1 MKLTDGDR
9 IFKDALLRGTGR
21 CVAMLST
28 ESARRK
34 YRPLVMWACGRNLG
48 YDTQIEG
55 TRALFLYDLI
65 GQYPSPEPF
74 LDVVEERFFA
84 SFNKGNWLFQQEG
97 ELLAMFAASGNE
109 RARRILDR
117 GEDLKTIHP
126 GAL

>member
-1 MKLTDGDR
+1 MKTKGGDSV
-9 IFKDALLRGTGR
+9 FKDSLLLGTGR

-28 ESARRK
+28 ESSRRK

-74 LDVVEERFFA
+74 LDIVEERFFA

-97 ELLAMFAASGNE
+97 ELLAMFAVSGNE
-109 RARRILDR
+109 RARRIWS
-117 GEDLKTIHP
+117 
-126 GAL
+126 GAMGGFSSI